1 MKKDK
6 TTLSPS
12 LRRRILERDKFTC
25 TDCGKQV
32 PRVYLHI
39 DRILS
44 PETAE
49 ALGDVPEE
57 DKYTC
62 YCDTCSRKF
71 NHKLQPHGIVTAA
84 DRRAQ
89 LDMLIAWRR
98 ELQTLDDAAHQ
109 ILIEYIRP
117 HVRPVGL
124 RKEQKS
130 KLRMLLLEYDIIEI
144 LNALDIA
151 IGRYVKYEGDD
162 AIEASVKEMVAK
174 LGGILHNMKLTP
186 LQQELN
192 HIRCIC
198 RKNFDIDYDER
209 EAKALLHEYKEYL
222 QSQGLEDDQILLEL
236 AKHPKSLSGTCG
248 TFEQWRKAMKELL
261 PKREESGLV
270 PSACNEEEEPLDS
283 QEYRYSFSDY
293 ELFCTL
299 DVELGSAKAILRTL
313 LYLYRQT
320 GCYTRERWHEV
331 IKYLDRVMSD
341 FLDQQYMTLRE
352 SFDVPSSS
360 PIRTAIEPYFN
371 SWEFGDL
378 LCDNRPLPEGGALE
392 PDIRRVVLSHVL
404 PDLAYKLFSF
414 FDTYSE
420 HFDYDA
426 TRKTVD
432 YFIQNYKRVLNS
444 CLEEADSLQ

>member
-6 TTLSPS
+6 ATLSPS
-12 LRRRILERDKFTC
+12 FRHRILERDKFTC

-44 PETAE
+44 SETAD

-98 ELQTLDDAAHQ
+98 DLQTLDDAAHQ

-162 AIEASVKEMVAK
+162 AIEESVKEMVAK

-222 QSQGLEDDQILLEL
+222 RSQGLDDDQILFEL
-236 AKHPKSLSGTCG
+236 AQHPKSLSGTCG
-248 TFEQWRKAMKELL
+248 TFEQWCQAMKVFL
-261 PKREESGLV
+261 PKRDSAASVSSASNEDDAFIEQSEDRYSLSEDDLSAILDSELKNSESILKTVLCFYKKSGCYTEERWKVIIDYLDKCISDY
-270 PSACNEEEEPLDS
+270 LDS
-283 QEYRYSFSDY
+283 QCLILKE
-293 ELFCTL
+293 FC
-299 DVELGSAKAILRTL
+299 
-313 LYLYRQT
+313 
-320 GCYTRERWHEV
+320 EV
-331 IKYLDRVMSD
+331 PPSMPIKD
-341 FLDQQYMTLRE
+341 
-352 SFDVPSSS
+352 
-360 PIRTAIEPYFN
+360 AIEPFF
-371 SWEFGDL
+371 SMRIFEDL
-378 LCDNRPLPEGGALE
+378 LCGQLSFPEQGE
-392 PDIRRVVLSHVL
+392 FDPDISRVVLYHVIPNMIL
-404 PDLAYKLFSF
+404 GILSN
-414 FDTYSE
+414 FDTFRKCFS
-420 HFDYDA
+420 YDVTCLA
-426 TRKTVD
+426 VS
-432 YFIQNYKRVLNS
+432 YLQENYNS
-444 CLEEADSLQ
+444 LLKSSMTAP